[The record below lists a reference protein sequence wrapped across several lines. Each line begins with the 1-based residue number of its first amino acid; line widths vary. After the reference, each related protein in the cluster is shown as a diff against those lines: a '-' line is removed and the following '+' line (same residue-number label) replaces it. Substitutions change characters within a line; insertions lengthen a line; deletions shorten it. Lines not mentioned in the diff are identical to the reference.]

1 MCRDKLS
8 PLFPAKTWM
17 DMCEKSQQHFCMQ
30 GTPDL
35 HPQHSPPSSKHPSP
49 EYVPLSEPARLRRGT
64 AIYTKNETDSQC
76 SSQRL
81 CPRASQLPK
90 NSYEESLRGEKT
102 YTETWWKVPLGW
114 WELGVVSRSVII
126 FNHVWVVLYSSFFKE
141 HELCFH
147 KKKLKCLHEKIE
159 RLYTATDSFYVFQYL
174 PNLAASILWHRL
186 FILDFIKY
194 MNNIF

>member
-1 MCRDKLS
+1 MWEESATLLHAGDPRSAS
-8 PLFPAKTWM
+8 PTLTPFVQASQPWILPALWASKA
-17 DMCEKSQQHFCMQ
+17 EKR
-30 GTPDL
+30 
-35 HPQHSPPSSKHPSP
+35 
-49 EYVPLSEPARLRRGT
+49 A
-64 AIYTKNETDSQC
+64 AIYTQNETDSQC
-76 SSQRL
+76 SSPCL

-102 YTETWWKVPLGW
+102 YTETRSKVPLGR
-114 WELGVVSRSVII
+114 WELGVFSLSVII
-126 FNHVWVVLYSSFFKE
+126 FYPVWVVLYSSFSKE

-159 RLYTATDSFYVFQYL
+159 RLYTATDSFYSFYVFQYL
-174 PNLAASILWHRL
+174 PNLATSILWHRL